1 MLINLLH
8 LFPLKTAAF
17 IDKHRAQLIQDVS
30 EVMVIVEELGEMVH
44 SQTYSVIE
52 AQVISQDKMRAL
64 YQRTLRPGGVKA
76 KAAFYDALKKHHP
89 TLMERL
95 GGK

>member
-1 MLINLLH
+1 MIDVLYS
-8 LFPLKTAAF
+8 LKTAAF
-17 IDKHRAQLIQDVS
+17 VDKHKAQLIQDVS
-30 EVMVIVEELGEMVH
+30 EVMVITEELGEMVH

-52 AQVISQDKMRAL
+52 AKEISQDKMRVL

-76 KAAFYDALKKHHP
+76 KAAFYDALRKHHA

-95 GGK
+95 GGI